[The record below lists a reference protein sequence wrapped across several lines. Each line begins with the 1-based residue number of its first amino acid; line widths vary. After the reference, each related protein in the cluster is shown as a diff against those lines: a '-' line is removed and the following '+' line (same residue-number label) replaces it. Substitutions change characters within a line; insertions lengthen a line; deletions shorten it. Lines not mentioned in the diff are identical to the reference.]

1 MVSSY
6 SFLLIKLLPGS
17 LNVYAYMN
25 DDNTRAFINLRM
37 NVAGVRP
44 YPNVDDNNN
53 LIPSEAV
60 RMTAD
65 KYDNKKL
72 HKLKYMLY
80 RYVWENIEN
89 EDMVEQEKLVKDS
102 FAIYLSDLHDD
113 LCDMNLIID
122 GETLNPVVIKETFAK
137 KKKSKKL
144 AERRREVEYL
154 FNEEKVPRVDWEH
167 PAMKLDKLLDSKT
180 PLPRELVYLPPTAE
194 ASSSEERSGEASPM
208 HT

>member
-1 MVSSY
+1 MFLGELTDCQPLHEDLQFRIIGKSLSLQAKGLDSGLRPNLFVANYALMYYFIRFFKKKSRHHFVGKTAMVSSY

-113 LCDMNLIID
+113 LC
-122 GETLNPVVIKETFAK
+122 K
-137 KKKSKKL
+137 
-144 AERRREVEYL
+144 
-154 FNEEKVPRVDWEH
+154 
-167 PAMKLDKLLDSKT
+167 
-180 PLPRELVYLPPTAE
+180 
-194 ASSSEERSGEASPM
+194 
-208 HT
+208 